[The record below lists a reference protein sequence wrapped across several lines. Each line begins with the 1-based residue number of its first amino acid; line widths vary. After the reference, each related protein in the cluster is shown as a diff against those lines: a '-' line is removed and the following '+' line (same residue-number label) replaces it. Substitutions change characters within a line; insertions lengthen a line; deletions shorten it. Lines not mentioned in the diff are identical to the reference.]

1 MSEKRKKFKSLAEKR
16 VERALKQIRLVGNL
30 SNKSHYE
37 YTQEDASKIINAIEG
52 EFKIV
57 KAKFRTSRE
66 KTTFKL

>member
-30 SNKSHYE
+30 ANKSHYE

-52 EFKIV
+52 EFRIV
-57 KAKFRTSRE
+57 KTKFRTSRG